1 MGKARLVPAIGQG
14 PTMKELIHEPSHH
27 RLLEDESGSLH
38 LEVECG
44 TTAVFLVTFSLNQV
58 EREAYSTQGA
68 AFIKQLAWQ
77 VSDHPDSYLDRS
89 K

>member
-1 MGKARLVPAIGQG
+1 
-14 PTMKELIHEPSHH
+14 MKELIHEPSHH

-44 TTAVFLVTFSLNQV
+44 TTAVFLLTFPLSNE
-58 EREAYSTQGA
+58 EREAYATRGA
-68 AFIKQLAWQ
+68 AFIQQLAWQ
-77 VSDHPDSYLDRS
+77 VSDHPEAYLDRS

>member
-1 MGKARLVPAIGQG
+1 
-14 PTMKELIHEPSHH
+14 MKELLHEPSHH

-44 TTAVFLVTFSLNQV
+44 TTAVFLLTFSLNEV
-58 EREAYSTQGA
+58 EREVYAMQGA
-68 AFIKQLAWQ
+68 AFIQQLAWQ

>member
-1 MGKARLVPAIGQG
+1 
-14 PTMKELIHEPSHH
+14 MKELIHEPSHH
-27 RLLEDESGSLH
+27 RLLEDESGALH

-44 TTAVFLVTFSLNQV
+44 TTAIFLLTFSLNDE
-58 EREAYSTQGA
+58 ERKAYATQGA

-77 VSDHPDSYLDRS
+77 VSDQPDSYLARS